1 MNRLVK
7 TMLVGLGYD
16 SKDGHIRV
24 AKGKNFRIFGGSEKT
39 HEMMLDKMMEF
50 NRHLDKRSKT
60 LDEISE
66 KEFCQIA
73 KYIGLKIKKKEERG
87 EHGKDSDR

>member
-7 TMLVGLGYD
+7 TMLVGMGFD
-16 SKDGHIRV
+16 SKDGHIRI
-24 AKGKNFRIFGGSEKT
+24 ARGDNFRIIGGSEKT
-39 HEMMLDKMMEF
+39 HDLLLDKMMAF
-50 NRHLDKRSKT
+50 NRQLDKRVKT

-73 KYIGLKIKKKEERG
+73 RAIGLRIKKK
-87 EHGKDSDR
+87 